1 MSLLCWSE
9 ASLCLGCASRDPTK
23 RPSMCNLQ
31 IPAIRNYVYQEDIDR
46 NRYDSP
52 SLQYLSHLLCSS
64 LPLLSTLSRWPGPP
78 AAPADL
84 NLRSSPWIKR
94 QVYNNGNPYRN
105 ADPLPRFISFK
116 ERLLTGWG
124 FLSGLSLF
132 RSRTQRRGTWSHT
145 GSGTHT
151 ATAQRIAFA
160 FRSSLPLKLSLLEG
174 FGLEDSG
181 KA

>member
-1 MSLLCWSE
+1 MIRRNARQCVTCRYQQFEIMYTKKILTATDTTVLPSSILATC
-9 ASLCLGCASRDPTK
+9 CALRCP
-23 RPSMCNLQ
+23 CCQ
-31 IPAIRNYVYQEDIDR
+31 
-46 NRYDSP
+46 RYRAGRAP
-52 SLQYLSHLLCSS
+52 
-64 LPLLSTLSRWPGPP
+64 
-78 AAPADL
+78 APADL